1 MDPEK
6 TKILTAVLIASF
18 ILAVV
23 LGYFIASL
31 IRYQR
36 RFILAT
42 KKNVLAELSVLE
54 KDRIRIAADLHDEL
68 FPVLTAIKFQVD
80 SVDAPNSEDAATLSA
95 AREQLDQLSV
105 RMREI
110 TKDLM
115 PATLTRKGLIQGLQE
130 FFTLIQKAYG
140 IRIAFTHDISP
151 EIPEDKRINC
161 YRIIQEITHNTV
173 KHARASTLLVR
184 LRQEGNTLEVL
195 CEDNGTGFDYEK
207 AIAATTGLGLRNI
220 RSRAMIIS
228 DNFTVYS
235 VPGKGTQ
242 YRFDIPLNA
251 TR

>member
-6 TKILTAVLIASF
+6 TKIFTAVLTASI
-18 ILAVV
+18 ILAIVI
-23 LGYFIASL
+23 GYFIASL

-36 RFILAT
+36 RFVSAT

-68 FPVLTAIKFQVD
+68 FPVLTAIKFQVE
-80 SVDAPNSEDAATLSA
+80 SVAASNGEDAATLTG
-95 AREQLDQLSV
+95 ARDQLDRLSV

-130 FFTLIQKAYG
+130 FFSLIQKAYG
-140 IRIAFTHDISP
+140 IRIAFTHDITS

-161 YRIIQEITHNTV
+161 YRIIQEITQNTV
-173 KHARASTLLVR
+173 KHARASTYLVR
-184 LRQEGNTLEVL
+184 LQQDGNILRVL
-195 CEDNGTGFDYEK
+195 CEDNGQGFDYDRLLAEGS
-207 AIAATTGLGLRNI
+207 GLGLRNI

-228 DNFTVYS
+228 DNFTVHS